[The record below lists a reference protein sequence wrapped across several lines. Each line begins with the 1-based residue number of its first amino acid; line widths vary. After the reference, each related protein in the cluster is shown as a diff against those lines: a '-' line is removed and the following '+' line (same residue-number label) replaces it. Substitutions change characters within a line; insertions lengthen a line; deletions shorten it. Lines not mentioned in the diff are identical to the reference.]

1 MATATRQMLDAVGRA
16 RSLAISQRTTVYMVF
31 VPALSDA
38 QKSAPANL
46 VLVDKQQDG
55 YAFVTLRSLG
65 DQPGRSTPHYLSDW
79 KALPDGSYIVP
90 QKFQPFNPLSQVMSI
105 PNLNPGGSPAVYQIY
120 GFPHT
125 NTIPFPT
132 ETDPHADV
140 PYIAFDSLGRL
151 ASQRDEFIPLAKG
164 NLVASS
170 LNYTEQP
177 AGNSISNYNII
188 KIEWLTG
195 RAHLERREIQ

>member
-1 MATATRQMLDAVGRA
+1 MLDAVGRA

-31 VPALSDA
+31 VPDFSKLPLTDSQRAAAS
-38 QKSAPANL
+38 NL
-46 VLVDKQQDG
+46 TDKQQNG

-65 DQPGRSTPHYLSDW
+65 DQPGRSTTHYLSDW

-105 PNLNPGGSPAVYQIY
+105 NNLNPGGNPPVYAIY
-120 GFPHT
+120 GFAIT
-125 NTIPFPT
+125 NNIPFPV
-132 ETDPHADV
+132 ETAAPAV
-140 PYIAFDSLGRL
+140 LPYIAFDSLGRL